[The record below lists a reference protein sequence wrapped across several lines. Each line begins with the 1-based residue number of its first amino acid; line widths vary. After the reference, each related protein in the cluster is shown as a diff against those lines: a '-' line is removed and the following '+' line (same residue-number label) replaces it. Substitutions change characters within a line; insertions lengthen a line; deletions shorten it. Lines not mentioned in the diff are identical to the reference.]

1 VKHLLMALLVCFS
14 GMAVAENNGNWWR
27 SLPTS
32 GKVGYVMGYLDGGCD
47 GAMRVLDEI
56 QPNDERLKRI
66 QKCVWPDG
74 VTYGQIVDGVNH
86 FYSDYRNRLIPTDS
100 ALRCV
105 KSEIEGKPLSQS
117 QIEQMRKNATTTPAD
132 VDKMVQQILEGQ
144 KKKP

>member
-1 VKHLLMALLVCFS
+1 MKHLLITLLVCFS

-56 QPNDERLKRI
+56 QPNDEQRKRI

-86 FYSDYRNRLIPTDS
+86 FYSDYRNRLILTDS

-117 QIEQMRKNATTTPAD
+117 QIEQTRKNATMTPAD